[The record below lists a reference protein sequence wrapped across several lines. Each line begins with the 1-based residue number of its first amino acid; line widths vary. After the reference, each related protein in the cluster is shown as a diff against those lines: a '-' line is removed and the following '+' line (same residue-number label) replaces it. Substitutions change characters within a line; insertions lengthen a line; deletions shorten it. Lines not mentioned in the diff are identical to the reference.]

1 MKKSISTLLSITI
14 LLLLNACTHL
24 SHHPDYRI
32 HKPKVKYKPNRK
44 NLGKMIKKLQ
54 GSPYAW
60 GEEGPYKF
68 DCSGFTYY
76 LYGSMG
82 IEIPRV
88 AREQAKSGKYV
99 PYKDLKYG
107 DLIFFDTTKRKTGK
121 ITHVGIYLGNGWF
134 THASTSQH
142 EVVYSNLNQ
151 SNYYK
156 KRIRL
161 CRRFLPEETNSM
173 KFAKA
178 KPWKVTKTAATQVS
192 PSAGKTLKKNQNS
205 SGTYYVQIGSFT
217 GEPNRALLTKLRHNG
232 YLYRMIKFPRNGKE
246 ISKLLIAPYKTKA
259 IALSVLPL
267 VKRKIV
273 TEAFITRIL

>member
-24 SHHPDYRI
+24 SRHPDYRI

-151 SNYYK
+151 NNYYK

-178 KPWKVTKTAATQVS
+178 KPWRVN
-192 PSAGKTLKKNQNS
+192 KNQNS
-205 SGTYYVQIGSFT
+205 SGTYYVQIGSFI

-232 YLYRMIKFPRNGKE
+232 YLFRIIKFPRNGKE
-246 ISKLLIAPYKTKA
+246 ISKLLIGPYKTKA

-267 VKRKIV
+267 VKQKIV
-273 TEAFITRIL
+273 TEAFITKIL